1 MVFHCAEANQG
12 RYNCIVEN
20 SITAKTVDS
29 TNDTLVET
37 AAKINKQNQLMKF
50 KHYNLHNL
58 EFVRFFAI
66 LDTHTLSPTE
76 FILLD
81 KRMNSN
87 LF

>member
-1 MVFHCAEANQG
+1 M
-12 RYNCIVEN
+12 EN
-20 SITAKTVDS
+20 SITAKTVDN

-66 LDTHTLSPTE
+66 LDTHTHTLSPTE